1 MASILGIALGILI
14 LALYNDINNH
24 PRGGGTAVVCG

>member
-1 MASILGIALGILI
+1 MPTILGIALGILV
-14 LALYNDINNH
+14 LAIINDMNH